1 EKNTKVGLFQLNNV
15 VLKDYLG
22 GNAIYKI
29 LDKYNTGTSSDYKS
43 FTASSKIYS
52 IKQIIELFE
61 EKSHNFNSIESEK
74 YFLLASKM
82 KQIFIDPK
90 DMIVKNIF
98 DLTADMTTT
107 KTIID
112 YEENE
117 MREVTNHK
125 LKQSQSKDSSTEKI
139 IFGSTSRNI
148 STYTDLF
155 ITFPQLEY
163 MISKIKQTE
172 LVTNTEKKP
181 LIDMLVEKY
190 QDLINNEFEIYC
202 INELKSF

>member
-1 EKNTKVGLFQLNNV
+1 M